1 MARGGKR
8 EGAGRKGTWKSG
20 ATKTVKLPV
29 ALIDATLAYARKL
42 DDGAAPAGLIP
53 ESKRVTPVAE
63 APSADKG
70 TAELFRL
77 VDEKRELAKQVEH
90 LKAELAR
97 SKRKLEMEEARAKGL
112 EFRVRD
118 ASSVLSNALAEVRGG
133 VRKGIQVKDVRS
145 ALLALGIDA
154 ERAD

>member
-20 ATKTVKLPV
+20 ATKTVKLPIV
-29 ALIDATLAYARKL
+29 LIDAILAYARKL
-42 DDGAAPAGLIP
+42 DGGAVPAESVAESKAQTLVASAPPAG
-53 ESKRVTPVAE
+53 
-63 APSADKG
+63 KG
-70 TAELFRL
+70 TSELFRL

-90 LKAELAR
+90 LKAELVR
-97 SKRKLEMEEARAKGL
+97 GKRKLEMEEARAREL

-145 ALLALGIDA
+145 ALLALGVDTDA
-154 ERAD
+154 DN